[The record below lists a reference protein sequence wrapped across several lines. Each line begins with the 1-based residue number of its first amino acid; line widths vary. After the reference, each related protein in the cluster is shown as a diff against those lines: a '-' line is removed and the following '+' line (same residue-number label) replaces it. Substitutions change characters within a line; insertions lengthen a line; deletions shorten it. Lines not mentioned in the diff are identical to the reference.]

1 MAKFIIKHSLETTK
15 IVAQSRISVEIEN
28 FAKYASSQYKQIDT
42 DSFEFEEI
50 EAKW

>member
-15 IVAQSRISVEIEN
+15 IVARSRISVEIEN
-28 FAKYASSQYKQIDT
+28 FAKYASSPNKRIDT